1 MVTVQRSVPAAIP
14 RSKAAAGDRMLLPA
28 ATFFVIAV
36 LVHGADHL
44 RRGADNLD
52 ADVFWLGTAAIPLEI
67 GVVVLICQRH
77 RLAPLAS
84 TAIGFG
90 LAVGYLVVHF
100 LPARSWASDSFTSAV
115 DVSPLSWSAASLE
128 VAAAVVL
135 GVAGLAVLRQ
145 RGGLAS
151 ASVPVEGQLELGRA
165 VRHPLAVTMIAGNAL
180 ILVVSFAQL

>member
-1 MVTVQRSVPAAIP
+1 MLPTCPDRRS
-14 RSKAAAGDRMLLPA
+14 
-28 ATFFVIAV
+28 
-36 LVHGADHL
+36 
-44 RRGADNLD
+44 
-52 ADVFWLGTAAIPLEI
+52 
-67 GVVVLICQRH
+67 
-77 RLAPLAS
+77 
-84 TAIGFG
+84 
-90 LAVGYLVVHF
+90 
-100 LPARSWASDSFTSAV
+100 PARSWASDSFTSAV

-165 VRHPLAVTMIAGNAL
+165 LRHPLAVTMILGNAL